1 MDIKIGYREVG
12 KMAKRGDSKEP
23 DVRTKKFYMH
33 TLHFKSFTDCT
44 F

>member
-1 MDIKIGYREVG
+1 MSRREVG
-12 KMAKRGDSKEP
+12 KMARRGDSKEL
-23 DVRTKKFYMH
+23 DVRTKKNYMH